1 MASFKSE
8 DLAFHQPLKTMRQS
22 IANLVTGAGLAA
34 LVVGSAQAAGAITI
48 TYSTTKAT
56 FVPVGAGN
64 TRPLQMSA
72 TGSGITATRNF
83 IYQGL
88 VGDYAPAGAWMPVS
102 QLGPGSPG
110 PLGTGEQ
117 RFDYTYGPATSINPG
132 PPQDNQWNNNL
143 GLAFGSFY
151 LDGTCD
157 FCGAANLVSLVSA
170 SPTGQ
175 AQYIGEAPLQQGT
188 GNQNKLTSSLYNI
201 VFGASGKTGTLQY
214 EAYTDI
220 TNGEP
225 PFLRSENSGGRIIL
239 NINDPLPPT
248 LPAPAPLPIVGVGAA
263 FGLSRR
269 LRQRIQAKA
278 N

>member
-1 MASFKSE
+1 M
-8 DLAFHQPLKTMRQS
+8 
-22 IANLVTGAGLAA
+22 
-34 LVVGSAQAAGAITI
+34 
-48 TYSTTKAT
+48 
-56 FVPVGAGN
+56 
-64 TRPLQMSA
+64 
-72 TGSGITATRNF
+72 
-83 IYQGL
+83 
-88 VGDYAPAGAWMPVS
+88 
-102 QLGPGSPG
+102 
-110 PLGTGEQ
+110 
-117 RFDYTYGPATSINPG
+117 
-132 PPQDNQWNNNL
+132 
-143 GLAFGSFY
+143 
-151 LDGTCD
+151 
-157 FCGAANLVSLVSA
+157 
-170 SPTGQ
+170 
-175 AQYIGEAPLQQGT
+175 
-188 GNQNKLTSSLYNI
+188 TSSLYNI